1 MSSNLQG
8 VTLKGRKL
16 MKISDIMTRNVRV
29 VAPDR
34 TIQEAARLMDEMNV
48 GVLPVCDGRR
58 LRGMITDRDITVRAT
73 AAGLPPDTTRV
84 RDVMTDDVWW
94 CFDDDDVGHIVQLMS
109 DHQIR
114 RLPVIDRDK
123 HLVGI
128 VALGDLATDSEGD
141 ASRALRR
148 ISSPSEPDRTGTL
161 TSARAD
167 QTRGGGQARLSDDE
181 RRELER
187 RMNDPSRDDDYRHRP
202 NDYHELGNRG
212 RIDNTR
218 RPSRDQFRFR
228 EEDDVRAAFGSFGY
242 PGEEGARDARMR
254 GGFGGDGYQSSGDEY
269 AGPGGAGRGFRPR
282 HYGASTITGERARPG
297 DDSSE
302 TDRRMQDRER
312 TWTLVNERHDRS
324 NYGMGPGNNRFGN
337 DATASRGE
345 VRRDDHRGRGPRNYQ
360 RSDDR
365 IREDVSERLS
375 DDVRV
380 DASEIE
386 VTVQNR
392 EVTLTG
398 TVRDRNEKRWA
409 EDIAESVSGVA
420 HVQNSLRV
428 GQTQGHHATGTEASD
443 AAAATGNPGIG
454 TSGTTAGSASGGRT
468 AGRSSKQRQTS

>member
-1 MSSNLQG
+1 M
-8 VTLKGRKL
+8 R
-16 MKISDIMTRNVRV
+16 ISDIMTRNVRV
-29 VAPDR
+29 VSPDR

-58 LRGMITDRDITVRAT
+58 LRGMITDRDITTRAT

-84 RDVMTDDVWW
+84 RDVMSEEVWW

-114 RLPVIDRDK
+114 RLPVVDHDK

-128 VALGDLATDSEGD
+128 VALGDLATDDEQD
-141 ASRALRR
+141 AGRALHR
-148 ISSPSEPDRTGTL
+148 ISMPSEPDRSGTP

-167 QTRGGGQARLSDDE
+167 QTRRGGQAPLTGDERQELDRRLSREDDDWCHRPHDYRERGRRYAERDE
-181 RRELER
+181 RRGGVE
-187 RMNDPSRDDDYRHRP
+187 
-202 NDYHELGNRG
+202 
-212 RIDNTR
+212 
-218 RPSRDQFRFR
+218 FRFR
-228 EEDDVRAAFGSFGY
+228 DEDDVRAAFGSFGY
-242 PGEEGARDARMR
+242 PGEEGMRDARMR
-254 GGFGGDGYQSSGDEY
+254 GGFGGEGYQSYGDPY
-269 AGPGGAGRGFRPR
+269 AGRGSAGRGYQPR
-282 HYGASTITGERARPG
+282 HYGVSTVTGERARPG

-302 TDRRMQDRER
+302 NDRLMQDRER
-312 TWTLVNERHDRS
+312 TWSLVNERRDHS
-324 NYGMGPGNNRFGN
+324 NYGMGPGNTRFGN

-345 VRRDDHRGRGPRNYQ
+345 VRREDHRGRGPRNYQ

-386 VTVQNR
+386 VAVQNR

-409 EDIAESVSGVA
+409 EDIAESVSGVT
-420 HVQNSLRV
+420 HVQNNLRV
-428 GQTQGHHATGTEASD
+428 GQRQGGHRTGTEAGD
-443 AAAATGNPGIG
+443 AAAASGNPGSG
-454 TSGTTAGSASGGRT
+454 PAGTTAGTAPGGRT
-468 AGRSSKQRQTS
+468 SGRQRQST

>member
-1 MSSNLQG
+1 M
-8 VTLKGRKL
+8 R
-16 MKISDIMTRNVRV
+16 ISDIMTRNVRV

-58 LRGMITDRDITVRAT
+58 LRGMVTDRDITVRAT
-73 AAGLPPDTTRV
+73 AAGLPPDTTRI
-84 RDVMTDDVWW
+84 RDIMTEEVWW
-94 CFDDDDVGHIVQLMS
+94 CYDDDDVGHIVQLMS

-114 RLPVIDRDK
+114 RLPVVDHDK
-123 HLVGI
+123 RLVGI
-128 VALGDLATDSEGD
+128 VALGDLATDDEQD

-148 ISSPSEPDRTGTL
+148 ISTPSEPDRTGTP

-167 QTRGGGQARLSDDE
+167 QTRSGRQPHLTDEE

-187 RMNDPSRDDDYRHRP
+187 RMGAGQDEDRRHRP
-202 NDYHELGNRG
+202 NDYREFGSRGGGSRSRLG
-212 RIDNTR
+212 
-218 RPSRDQFRFR
+218 RDQFRFR

-242 PGEEGARDARMR
+242 PGEEGARNARMR
-254 GGFGGDGYQSSGDEY
+254 GGFGGEGYQSYGDEY
-269 AGPGGAGRGFRPR
+269 AGPGSAGHGFRPKR
-282 HYGASTITGERARPG
+282 YGASTITGAHTRAG

-302 TDRRMQDRER
+302 DDRRMQDRER
-312 TWTLVNERHDRS
+312 TWSLVNERRDHS
-324 NYGMGPGNNRFGN
+324 NYGMGPGNTRFGN

-365 IREDVSERLS
+365 IREDVSERLG

-386 VTVQNR
+386 VMVQNR

-398 TVRDRNEKRWA
+398 TVRNRNEKRWA
-409 EDIAESVSGVA
+409 EDIAESVSGVT
-420 HVQNSLRV
+420 HVQNNLRV
-428 GQTQGHHATGTEASD
+428 GQTQGHPGTGTEAGD
-443 AAAATGNPGIG
+443 AGAATGNPGAGTAGATAG
-454 TSGTTAGSASGGRT
+454 TSP
-468 AGRSSKQRQTS
+468 AGRNTGQTGRQRQPT

>member
-1 MSSNLQG
+1 
-8 VTLKGRKL
+8 

-29 VAPDR
+29 VAPER

-58 LRGMITDRDITVRAT
+58 LRGMVTDRDITVRAT

-84 RDVMTDDVWW
+84 RDIMSDNVWW

-114 RLPVIDRDK
+114 RLPVIDHDK

-141 ASRALRR
+141 ASRALSR
-148 ISSPSEPDRTGTL
+148 ISTPSEPDRTGTP
-161 TSARAD
+161 SSRRAD
-167 QTRGGGQARLSDDE
+167 QTRRGGSPRLTGEE

-187 RMNDPSRDDDYRHRP
+187 RMQRDDDDFRHRP
-202 NDYHELGNRG
+202 HDYHERHSRG
-212 RIDNTR
+212 GSLRDER
-218 RPSRDQFRFR
+218 RGGAEFRFR
-228 EEDDVRAAFGSFGY
+228 DEDDVRAAFGSFGY
-242 PGEEGARDARMR
+242 PGEENMRDARMR
-254 GGFGGDGYQSSGDEY
+254 GGFGGDGYQNSGDEY
-269 AGPGGAGRGFRPR
+269 AGRGSAGRGYQPPR
-282 HYGASTITGERARPG
+282 FGASTITGERARPG

-302 TDRRMQDRER
+302 RDRLMQDRER
-312 TWTLVNERHDRS
+312 TWSLVNERRDHS
-324 NYGMGPGNNRFGN
+324 NYGVGPGNTRFGN

-365 IREDVSERLS
+365 IREDVNERLS

-409 EDIAESVSGVA
+409 EDIVEAVAGVN
-420 HVQNSLRV
+420 HVQNNLRV
-428 GQTQGHHATGTEASD
+428 GQRQAERATGAEAGD
-443 AAAATGNPGIG
+443 AASATGNPG
-454 TSGTTAGSASGGRT
+454 SGTTGTASGMAPSGRKS
-468 AGRSSKQRQTS
+468 GRQQQES

>member
-1 MSSNLQG
+1 
-8 VTLKGRKL
+8 

-29 VAPDR
+29 VAPER

-58 LRGMITDRDITVRAT
+58 LRGMVTDRDITVRAT

-84 RDVMTDDVWW
+84 RDVMSDNVWW
-94 CFDDDDVGHIVQLMS
+94 CFDDDDVDHIVQLMS

-114 RLPVIDRDK
+114 RLPVVDHDK

-128 VALGDLATDSEGD
+128 VALGDLATDQQEQ
-141 ASRALRR
+141 ATRALHR
-148 ISSPSEPDRTGTL
+148 ISTPSEPDRTGTL

-167 QTRGGGQARLSDDE
+167 QTRGGGQARLSGDE

-187 RMNDPSRDDDYRHRP
+187 RMQNDDDDRRHRP
-202 NDYHELGNRG
+202 HDYHDQGGGRSGRSGNRNPG
-212 RIDNTR
+212 
-218 RPSRDQFRFR
+218 RDQFRFR

-242 PGEEGARDARMR
+242 PGQEGARDARMR

-269 AGPGGAGRGFRPR
+269 AGPGSAGRGFRPKR
-282 HYGASTITGERARPG
+282 YGASTITGERARPG

-302 TDRRMQDRER
+302 TDRLMQDRER
-312 TWTLVNERHDRS
+312 TWSLVNERHDRS
-324 NYGMGPGNNRFGN
+324 NYGSGPGNTRFGN

-345 VRRDDHRGRGPRNYQ
+345 VRRGEHQGRGPRGYQ

-365 IREDVSERLS
+365 IREDINERLT
-375 DDVRV
+375 DDAMI

-386 VTVQNR
+386 VAVQNR

-398 TVRDRNEKRWA
+398 SVRDRNEKRRA
-409 EDIAESVSGVA
+409 EDIAEAVSGVG
-420 HVQNSLRV
+420 HVQNNLRI
-428 GQTQGHHATGTEASD
+428 GQTQGSHATGTEAGD
-443 AAAATGNPGIG
+443 AGAATGNPGIG
-454 TSGTTAGSASGGRT
+454 AAGGAADTSPGGRT
-468 AGRSSKQRQTS
+468 TGRQRQTT

>member
-1 MSSNLQG
+1 M
-8 VTLKGRKL
+8 R
-16 MKISDIMTRNVRV
+16 ISDIMTRNVRV
-29 VAPDR
+29 VSPDR

-84 RDVMTDDVWW
+84 RDVMSDNVWW

-114 RLPVIDRDK
+114 RLPVIDHDK

-141 ASRALRR
+141 ASRALHR
-148 ISSPSEPDRTGTL
+148 ISTPSEPDRTGTP

-167 QTRGGGQARLSDDE
+167 QTRDGRPSRLSNDE
-181 RRELER
+181 RRELDQRLGRE
-187 RMNDPSRDDDYRHRP
+187 DDDWRHRP
-202 NDYHELGNRG
+202 HDYREGGRRTAERDERRG
-212 RIDNTR
+212 GVE
-218 RPSRDQFRFR
+218 FRFR
-228 EEDDVRAAFGSFGY
+228 DEDDVRAAFGSFGY
-242 PGEEGARDARMR
+242 PGEEGMRDARMR
-254 GGFGGDGYQSSGDEY
+254 GGFGGEGYQSYGDEY
-269 AGPGGAGRGFRPR
+269 AGRGSAGRGYRPKR
-282 HYGASTITGERARPG
+282 YGASTITGERARPG

-302 TDRRMQDRER
+302 SDRLMQDRER
-312 TWTLVNERHDRS
+312 TWSLVNERRDHS
-324 NYGMGPGNNRFGN
+324 NYGIGPGNTRFGN

-345 VRRDDHRGRGPRNYQ
+345 VRREDHRGRGPRNYQ

-375 DDVRV
+375 DNVRV

-409 EDIAESVSGVA
+409 EDIAEAVSGVT
-420 HVQNSLRV
+420 HVQNNLRI
-428 GQTQGHHATGTEASD
+428 GQRQGERTADTEAGD
-443 AAAATGNPGIG
+443 AVATSGNPG
-454 TSGTTAGSASGGRT
+454 SGTAGTVAGTPPGGRRS
-468 AGRSSKQRQTS
+468 GRQRQTT

>member
-1 MSSNLQG
+1 M
-8 VTLKGRKL
+8 R
-16 MKISDIMTRNVRV
+16 ISDIMTRNVRV
-29 VAPDR
+29 VSPDR
-34 TIQEAARLMDEMNV
+34 TVQEAARLMDEMNV

-84 RDVMTDDVWW
+84 RDVMSEEVWW

-114 RLPVIDRDK
+114 RLPVVDHDK

-128 VALGDLATDSEGD
+128 VALGDLATDDEQD

-148 ISSPSEPDRTGTL
+148 ISTPSEPDRTGTP
-161 TSARAD
+161 SEARAD
-167 QTRGGGQARLSDDE
+167 QTRRGGQARLTGDE
-181 RRELER
+181 RRDLDR
-187 RMNDPSRDDDYRHRP
+187 RLGQEDDDWRHRP
-202 NDYHELGNRG
+202 HDYRERG
-212 RIDNTR
+212 RRYVARDER
-218 RPSRDQFRFR
+218 RGGVEFRFR
-228 EEDDVRAAFGSFGY
+228 DEDDVRAAFGSFGY
-242 PGEEGARDARMR
+242 PGEERARNAPMR
-254 GGFGGDGYQSSGDEY
+254 GGFGGEGYQSYGDPY
-269 AGPGGAGRGFRPR
+269 AERDSSGRGYRPR
-282 HYGASTITGERARPG
+282 HYGVSTVTGESARPG

-302 TDRRMQDRER
+302 GDRLMQDRER
-312 TWTLVNERHDRS
+312 TWSLVNERRDHS
-324 NYGMGPGNNRFGN
+324 NYGMGPGNTRFGN

-345 VRRDDHRGRGPRNYQ
+345 VRREDHRGRGPRNYQ

-375 DDVRV
+375 DDARV

-409 EDIAESVSGVA
+409 EDIAESVSGVS
-420 HVQNSLRV
+420 HVQNNLRV
-428 GQTQGHHATGTEASD
+428 GQRQGHHHTGTEAGD
-443 AAAATGNPGIG
+443 AVAASGNPGSG
-454 TSGTTAGSASGGRT
+454 PAGTTAGTAPGGRT
-468 AGRSSKQRQTS
+468 SGRQRQTT

>member
-1 MSSNLQG
+1 
-8 VTLKGRKL
+8 

-29 VAPDR
+29 VAPER

-58 LRGMITDRDITVRAT
+58 LRGMVTDRDITVRAT

-84 RDVMTDDVWW
+84 RDIMSDNVWW
-94 CFDDDDVGHIVQLMS
+94 CFEDDDVGHIVQLMS

-141 ASRALRR
+141 ASRALRK
-148 ISSPSEPDRTGTL
+148 ISTPSEPDRTGTPS
-161 TSARAD
+161 TMRAD
-167 QTRGGGQARLSDDE
+167 QTRRGGEARLTGDE
-181 RRELER
+181 RRELDRRMQNDDDESHHRPYDYREHGRRGASRRDER
-187 RMNDPSRDDDYRHRP
+187 RGGT
-202 NDYHELGNRG
+202 E
-212 RIDNTR
+212 
-218 RPSRDQFRFR
+218 FRFR
-228 EEDDVRAAFGSFGY
+228 DEDDVRAAFGSFGY
-242 PGEEGARDARMR
+242 PGEENMRNARMR
-254 GGFGGDGYQSSGDEY
+254 GGFGGDGYQNSGDEY
-269 AGPGGAGRGFRPR
+269 AGRGSAGRGYQPPR
-282 HYGASTITGERARPG
+282 YGASTITGERARPG

-302 TDRRMQDRER
+302 NDRLMQDRER
-312 TWTLVNERHDRS
+312 TWSLVNERRDHS
-324 NYGMGPGNNRFGN
+324 NYGVGPGSTRFGN

-365 IREDVSERLS
+365 IREDVNERLS

-386 VTVQNR
+386 VAVQNR

-398 TVRDRNEKRWA
+398 TVSDRNEKRRA
-409 EDIAESVSGVA
+409 EDIAEAVAGVS
-420 HVQNSLRV
+420 HVQNNLRV
-428 GQTQGHHATGTEASD
+428 GQRQGERATGTEAGD
-443 AAAATGNPGIG
+443 AAAANGNPG
-454 TSGTTAGSASGGRT
+454 SGTAGTASGTAPGGSKSGR
-468 AGRSSKQRQTS
+468 QRQES

>member
-1 MSSNLQG
+1 M
-8 VTLKGRKL
+8 R
-16 MKISDIMTRNVRV
+16 ISDIMTRNVRV
-29 VAPDR
+29 VAPER

-58 LRGMITDRDITVRAT
+58 LRGMVTDRDITVRAT

-84 RDVMTDDVWW
+84 REIMSDNVWW

-114 RLPVIDRDK
+114 RLPVVDHDK

-141 ASRALRR
+141 ASRALSK
-148 ISSPSEPDRTGTL
+148 ISSPSEPDRTGTP
-161 TSARAD
+161 SSMRAD
-167 QTRGGGQARLSDDE
+167 PTHRGGETRLTGDE
-181 RRELER
+181 RRELDR
-187 RMNDPSRDDDYRHRP
+187 RMRDDDDDERRHRP
-202 NDYHELGNRG
+202 HDYRERG
-212 RIDNTR
+212 RRGGFR
-218 RPSRDQFRFR
+218 RDDRRGGVEFRFR
-228 EEDDVRAAFGSFGY
+228 DEDDVRAAFGSFGY
-242 PGEEGARDARMR
+242 PGEENMRDARMR
-254 GGFGGDGYQSSGDEY
+254 GGFGGEGYQSYGDEY
-269 AGPGGAGRGFRPR
+269 AGRGSTGRGYRPKR
-282 HYGASTITGERARPG
+282 YGASTITGERARPG

-302 TDRRMQDRER
+302 SDRLMQDRER
-312 TWTLVNERHDRS
+312 TWSLVNERRDHS
-324 NYGMGPGNNRFGN
+324 NYGIGPGNTRFGN

-365 IREDVSERLS
+365 IREDVNERLS

-386 VTVQNR
+386 VTVQGR

-409 EDIAESVSGVA
+409 EDIVEAVAGVT
-420 HVQNSLRV
+420 HVQNNLRV
-428 GQTQGHHATGTEASD
+428 GKRATGTEAGD
-443 AAAATGNPGIG
+443 AA
-454 TSGTTAGSASGGRT
+454 SGTAGGTASGGGKS
-468 AGRSSKQRQTS
+468 GRQRQTT